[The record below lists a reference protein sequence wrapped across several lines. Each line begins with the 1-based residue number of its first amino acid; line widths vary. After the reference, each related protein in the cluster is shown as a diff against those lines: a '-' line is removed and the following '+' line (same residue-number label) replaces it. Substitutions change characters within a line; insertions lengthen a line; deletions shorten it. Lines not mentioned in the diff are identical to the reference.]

1 MINVEAHAA
10 HCRMASA
17 KKIKRKKKN
26 RVEERKRVGMV
37 DSPTPSDFCCALKK
51 KF

>member
-17 KKIKRKKKN
+17 IITIVKCVLVGGLPTDSST
-26 RVEERKRVGMV
+26 VEGDCVRYEY
-37 DSPTPSDFCCALKK
+37 D
-51 KF
+51 